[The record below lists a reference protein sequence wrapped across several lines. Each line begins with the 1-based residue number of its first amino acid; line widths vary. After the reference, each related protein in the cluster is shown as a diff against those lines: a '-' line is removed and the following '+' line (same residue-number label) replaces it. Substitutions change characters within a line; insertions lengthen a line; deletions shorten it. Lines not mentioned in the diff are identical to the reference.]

1 MFRQC
6 LFYEVFT
13 ILPENDRLFAIMEE
27 SIDNHA
33 PKQLQPYLWK
43 KGQSGNPNGRPKGK
57 TLKEFARQYL
67 ESLPEDQKIDYLASL
82 PTDIVWKM
90 AEGMPQTNSDLKVEG
105 SLNINIINY
114 ENIDDSLPVQTEQ
127 TKG

>member
-13 ILPENDRLFAIMEE
+13 ILPENDRLFVIMEE
-27 SIDNHA
+27 SIDNQP
-33 PKQLQPYLWK
+33 PKQLKPYLWK

-67 ESLPEDQKIDYLASL
+67 ESLPEDQKVDYLASL

-90 AEGMPQTNSDLKVEG
+90 AEGMPQSNSDVKIEG

-114 ENIDDSLPVQTEQ
+114 EDNNDPPPVQTEQ